1 MTINKIRLRLRGIAA
16 GILCFVALGK
26 DATGRLKQKTRRF
39 RSSCANA
46 HFASLR
52 PLGIHEAE
60 FGLCSGGRSS
70 MGCSPHSIRKTVS

>member
-1 MTINKIRLRLRGIAA
+1 MNWTRKVNPVTVVIRLRLREFAA

-26 DATGRLKQKTRRF
+26 DATGRLKQKTRHF

-60 FGLCSGGRSS
+60 HQAFGFSDDC
-70 MGCSPHSIRKTVS
+70 